1 MTSAL
6 EHTHTGAQI
15 GVNTLQYCQKAP
27 MVRNKF
33 DVYRSVQ
40 LQTQFRDFRCGTKNG
55 LLLLLFNKIPVN
67 TFAIVFDRS
76 GAGWLCRFFYTFFF
90 IQLHFA
96 PHNFIRLSVDFC
108 PPSSIV
114 WWAVRI
120 GLAKHR
126 YRTQSHFSHSI
137 ICNWLFHRFAQLN
150 HHCILLPL
158 IMCCYHIYIMY
169 VIIITIRA

>member
-1 MTSAL
+1 MCLLATQQSAIMTSAL

-67 TFAIVFDRS
+67 TFAIVVDRS
-76 GAGWLCRFFYTFFF
+76 GAGWRCRFFYTFFLF
-90 IQLHFA
+90 NSTLHRIISYVCLSFSVAIVNCMMSGKNRAGETPIPNTIAFQSLNNMQLA
-96 PHNFIRLSVDFC
+96 
-108 PPSSIV
+108 
-114 WWAVRI
+114 
-120 GLAKHR
+120 
-126 YRTQSHFSHSI
+126 FS
-137 ICNWLFHRFAQLN
+137 
-150 HHCILLPL
+150 
-158 IMCCYHIYIMY
+158 
-169 VIIITIRA
+169 